1 MTSNVALVC
10 DVFGEGPPLV
20 ILHGLFGSARNWQSV
35 ARRLARHYRVV
46 AVDQRNHGRSP
57 HTGPF
62 GYAEMAADLTA
73 VCAQLETDTVTLL
86 GHSMGGKTAMTYA
99 LAQPARVS
107 RLVVVDIAPV
117 AYADSH
123 SALIAAL
130 RALPLDRLG
139 RRQDADEALAAAV
152 PDASVRAFLLQNLSL
167 GPAGGTW
174 RLNLAALAESM
185 PALVASPPGAGHLQ
199 YGGETHVIRGEQS
212 DRVAAEHLPAF
223 RASFPQ
229 LRIHTVEQAGHWPH
243 AENPSGFLRALW
255 AALELGDD

>member
-1 MTSNVALVC
+1 MTPEVVLAC
-10 DVFGEGPPLV
+10 DVLGEGPPLV

-62 GYAEMAADLTA
+62 NYADMAADLSA
-73 VCAQLETDTVTLL
+73 LCDQLEIETVTLL
-86 GHSMGGKTAMTYA
+86 GHSMGGKTAMTFA

-123 SALIAAL
+123 SELIAAL
-130 RALPLDRLG
+130 RALPLDCLA
-139 RRQDADEALAAAV
+139 RRQDADAALAAAV

-167 GPAGGTW
+167 GAGGGTW

-185 PALVASPPGAGHLQ
+185 PALVASPPGADHLR
-199 YGGETHVIRGEQS
+199 YTGDTHVIRGEWS
-212 DRVAAEHLPAF
+212 DRVLAQHLAAF

-229 LRIHTVEQAGHWPH
+229 LHVHTVAQSGHWPH
-243 AENPSGFLRALW
+243 AENPAGFLHALW
-255 AALELGDD
+255 SALELGTD

>member
-1 MTSNVALVC
+1 MASDVALAC
-10 DVFGEGPPLV
+10 DVLGEGPPLV

-57 HTGPF
+57 HTGRF

-73 VCAQLETDTVTLL
+73 RCDRLELDTITLL
-86 GHSMGGKTAMTYA
+86 GHSMGGKTAMTFA

-107 RLVVVDIAPV
+107 RLVAVDIAPV

-123 SALIAAL
+123 STLIAAL
-130 RALPLDRLG
+130 RALPLERLG
-139 RRQDADEALAAAV
+139 RRQDADEALSAAV

-167 GPAGGTW
+167 GAAGGTW

-185 PALVASPPGAGHLQ
+185 PALVAPPPGADHLQ
-199 YGGETHVIRGEQS
+199 YGGDTHVIRGEQS
-212 DRVAAEHLPAF
+212 DRVSAAHLPAF
-223 RASFPQ
+223 RASFPRLQ
-229 LRIHTVEQAGHWPH
+229 VHTVEHAGHWPH
-243 AENPSGFLRALW
+243 AENPSGFLQALW
-255 AALELGDD
+255 AALELNSH